1 MGAHDPREWGYK
13 ATCQHGTTI
22 PGCWPDEPRQHGK
35 LHVTQLD
42 ISIMIK
48 FIHQVFKV
56 FCIVIICF
64 PLFYGPPKPIV
75 FPTVQSIFLVAGL
88 LLIHHRVNNYLK
100 QMCASKQWKE
110 ENLPQ
115 LEHDGNTA
123 R

>member
-1 MGAHDPREWGYK
+1 MTKTSETIFSCPLRPKEQRWGPM
-13 ATCQHGTTI
+13 THGNGVTRPHVNTAQPFLAAGLMN
-22 PGCWPDEPRQHGK
+22 PGSMVGY
-35 LHVTQLD
+35 HVLP
-42 ISIMIK
+42 
-48 FIHQVFKV
+48 
-56 FCIVIICF
+56 C
-64 PLFYGPPKPIV
+64 
-75 FPTVQSIFLVAGL
+75 PTVQSIFLVAGL